1 VRRCSAIFSSGETS
15 GALRSAK
22 PLQWAT
28 PVWRE
33 LRARF
38 CYGEREK
45 QPQESHH
52 MSIPPRKPLN
62 PIDLSTHVSH
72 KAHEG
77 AVTERHPSE
86 DNNAPP
92 RSPYAPKR
100 AQLRAATERHPVE
113 NDRDPLRSPYAP
125 RQARAQPAVTSDF
138 AARDDAGPL
147 PPVRAPGGL
156 P

>member
-1 VRRCSAIFSSGETS
+1 
-15 GALRSAK
+15 
-22 PLQWAT
+22 
-28 PVWRE
+28 
-33 LRARF
+33 
-38 CYGEREK
+38 
-45 QPQESHH
+45 

-86 DNNAPP
+86 DDNVPP

-100 AQLRAATERHPVE
+100 AHLRAATERHPVE

-138 AARDDAGPL
+138 AACDDAGPL

-156 P
+156 RKDTERHAVGADEPHLRSHDAVIRTLGDTRSEPLNIATKT

>member
-1 VRRCSAIFSSGETS
+1 
-15 GALRSAK
+15 
-22 PLQWAT
+22 
-28 PVWRE
+28 
-33 LRARF
+33 
-38 CYGEREK
+38 
-45 QPQESHH
+45 

-86 DNNAPP
+86 DDNAPP

-100 AQLRAATERHPVE
+100 AQLRAATKQHPVE

-138 AARDDAGPL
+138 AARDDARGRFRLFARQEACARIPSGMLSGPMS
-147 PPVRAPGGL
+147 PIFGL
-156 P
+156 MTRFIRKHE

>member
-1 VRRCSAIFSSGETS
+1 
-15 GALRSAK
+15 
-22 PLQWAT
+22 
-28 PVWRE
+28 
-33 LRARF
+33 
-38 CYGEREK
+38 
-45 QPQESHH
+45 

-86 DNNAPP
+86 DDNAPP

-100 AQLRAATERHPVE
+100 AHLRAATERHPVE

-147 PPVRAPGGL
+147 FARQEACARIPSGMLSGPMSPTIGL
-156 P
+156 MRRFIRTLGDTRSEPLNIATKT